1 MYMYV
6 SGGVGGEVHTVV
18 IWLMLV
24 GSVGG
29 GFIDIATELNNGAP
43 FPGDQSITQ
52 RALSGLTGLL
62 PFVKTVTHHH
72 VSRKQAESSDRHQQN
87 QPRVQKRRQHL
98 VPNRRGTR
106 GQRVDLLI
114 LVHHLG

>member
-1 MYMYV
+1 MTVLLLCEMMRVHPCARALSHAYMYV
-6 SGGVGGEVHTVV
+6 SGGEGGEVHTVV

-52 RALSGLTGLL
+52 RALIK
-62 PFVKTVTHHH
+62 V
-72 VSRKQAESSDRHQQN
+72 
-87 QPRVQKRRQHL
+87 
-98 VPNRRGTR
+98 
-106 GQRVDLLI
+106 
-114 LVHHLG
+114 